1 MGLVSMTLRWIRA
14 SCSRSVR
21 LKVRVPRLVISLH
34 KFVCLVSPFSNKNRI
49 IWMLGILIM
58 FEIFN
63 WLTLL
68 VV

>member
-1 MGLVSMTLRWIRA
+1 
-14 SCSRSVR
+14 
-21 LKVRVPRLVISLH
+21 
-34 KFVCLVSPFSNKNRI
+34 VCLVSPFSNKNRI